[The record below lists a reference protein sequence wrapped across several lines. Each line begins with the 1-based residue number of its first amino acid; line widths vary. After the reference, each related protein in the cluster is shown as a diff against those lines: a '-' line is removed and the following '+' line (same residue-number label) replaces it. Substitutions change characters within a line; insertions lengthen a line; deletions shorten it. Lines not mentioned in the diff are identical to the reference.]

1 MKTLSET
8 DLPNIIGGDDI
19 PTIDDP
25 TPPTIEFPTG
35 TGPYAPDPIIPI
47 DLT

>member
-8 DLPNIIGGDDI
+8 DLPNIIGGMV
-19 PTIDDP
+19 PP